1 MECGLACLRMVCAYF
16 GRDFSSESLSRLCP
30 PTVQGVSLYA
40 LSVAAC
46 AFGLLSVCGR
56 ASFYMLR
63 RARLP
68 CILPN

>member
-1 MECGLACLRMVCAYF
+1 MECGVACLRMVCAYF

-40 LSVAAC
+40 LSEAAS
-46 AFGLLSVCGR
+46 AVGLHSVCGR
-56 ASFYMLR
+56 ASLDMLR
-63 RARLP
+63 RAPLP